1 MGVGEG
7 RGGKSWKP
15 NFTKQLAFL
24 NRAHSLSALYF
35 QTVAP
40 VLTCLFLVCCL
51 CPWGEAK
58 DRGQLGSQPWP
69 TK

>member
-1 MGVGEG
+1 MGVGED
-7 RGGKSWKP
+7 RGEKSWKL
-15 NFTKQLAFL
+15 NFMKKLAFL
-24 NRAHSLSALYF
+24 NRAHSLSDLYF

-40 VLTCLFLVCCL
+40 VLTCSFPVCCL

-58 DRGQLGSQPWP
+58 DKGQLGSQPWP

>member
-7 RGGKSWKP
+7 KGEESWKLNFKL
-15 NFTKQLAFL
+15 NFTKKKKKTNNVAFL
-24 NRAHSLSALYF
+24 NRAHSLSDLYF

-51 CPWGEAK
+51 CP
-58 DRGQLGSQPWP
+58 RG
-69 TK
+69 